1 MSEIEPVQS
10 SSWSNIK
17 PIAGNII
24 EGKKVIQ
31 DDALSNESD
40 NETFGVAKSDLDL
53 PELVSRVNQFVHS
66 FSTKLSFHFDDRVN
80 RPIIKVIN
88 EETGEVIRQIPPEE
102 MLARL
107 RHLFDA
113 TGIVFKGKV

>member
-1 MSEIEPVQS
+1 MNEVGPVQS

-17 PIAGNII
+17 SVGGNII
-24 EGKKVIQ
+24 DIKKVMK
-31 DDALSNESD
+31 DPALSNESD
-40 NETFGVAKSDLDL
+40 NDTFGVAKSDLDL

-66 FSTKLSFHFDDRVN
+66 FSTKLSFYFDDRVSK
-80 RPIIKVIN
+80 PVIRVID

-107 RHLFDA
+107 GHLFDA